1 MPFFIL
7 YSLDNHHLHL
17 SFPDYSL
24 AFFNCLKIASI
35 VYQVSET
42 AHFRTKNNTNP
53 RTFEKERST
62 NSCCTKSSRSS
73 ARNYLLPD
81 YINPGAKVNILAK
94 EYRYFTIKRRFFK
107 HIAQVFFK
115 KPIQNPPAWG

>member
-1 MPFFIL
+1 MHPVRFPLPIL
-7 YSLDNHHLHL
+7 FKY
-17 SFPDYSL
+17 
-24 AFFNCLKIASI
+24 K
-35 VYQVSET
+35 
-42 AHFRTKNNTNP
+42 KNNTNP
-53 RTFEKERST
+53 PTFEKERST

-94 EYRYFTIKRRFFK
+94 EYRYFTIKQRFFK
-107 HIAQVFFK
+107 HIAQVFFI